1 MSIILVHITLS
12 ILPGNTGFFLWQR
25 FRIRIP
31 VRYQMSQHLY
41 RHRDRIV
48 WLDGWMV
55 LLECLVVVR
64 GWMVEWFCKSAWLHC
79 VAGWVDGFV

>member
-1 MSIILVHITLS
+1 
-12 ILPGNTGFFLWQR
+12 
-25 FRIRIP
+25 
-31 VRYQMSQHLY
+31 MSQHLY

-64 GWMVEWFCKSAWLHC
+64 GWMVEWFCKSAWLDC
-79 VAGWVDGFV
+79 LVGWVDGFVRVPGCIVWLDGWMVL